1 MAKAT
6 GTQATSLLKAIQ
18 VLQAL
23 EESQAGRGVTE
34 IARQLG
40 LPKSAVH
47 RLLATFQAQGFVR
60 QLSNRRYILGPTL
73 VRLGLRAA
81 ERLTPRRLARPYLEA
96 LAQETGETVFLGILA
111 QAEVLIVDKVE
122 STEVLRIS
130 PPLGA
135 VVPLWPTALGK
146 LLLAYS
152 PDGRREQL
160 LESLQLPATTL
171 PRERVLRGVRQ
182 ELVRINRRGFAVS
195 VEEWTPDICCL
206 AVPIRQG
213 QGTVTAALA
222 LAMPRSRM
230 PQAPRHDPFGSGV
243 SEAPYPVLPA
253 LRTAA
258 ERISTV
264 LP

>member
-1 MAKAT
+1 MAKT
-6 GTQATSLLKAIQ
+6 GPQATSLLKALQ

-23 EESQAGRGVTE
+23 EESHTGRGVTE

-47 RLLATFQAQGFVR
+47 RLLATFQEQGFVR
-60 QLSNRRYILGPTL
+60 QLSNRRYILGPAL

-81 ERLTPRRLARPYLEA
+81 ERFTPRRLARPYLEA
-96 LAQETGETVFLGILA
+96 LAQETGETVFLGMLA
-111 QAEVLIVDKVE
+111 QAGVVIVDKVE
-122 STEVLRIS
+122 SPEVLRIS

-135 VVPLWPTALGK
+135 VLPLWPTALGK

-152 PDGRREQL
+152 PEARREQL
-160 LESLQLPATTL
+160 LESMQLPTTTL
-171 PRERVLRGVRQ
+171 PRERGLHGIRQ
-182 ELVRINRRGFAVS
+182 ELARIRQRGFAAS

-213 QGTVTAALA
+213 QGEVTAALA

-230 PQAPRHDPFGSGV
+230 PQAPRHDPFGS
-243 SEAPYPVLPA
+243 SMFEAQYPVLPA

-258 ERISTV
+258 ERISAA